1 MTKRERLG
9 VMRKDE
15 IERMNDFVFVAAEQE
30 KKIGVLMNKDQP
42 AAKVI
47 NIIA

>member
-1 MTKRERLG
+1 MLHKKSC
-9 VMRKDE
+9 VMQKVE

-30 KKIGVLMNKDQP
+30 EKIGVLMNEDQP
-42 AAKVI
+42 GAKVI